1 MRRVSASAVLLFLFT
16 FFVVALNAVWI
27 RLDQAPPTWDPALYL
42 RWSVTFFHQLEDGRF
57 FDFLSEYVNSFWGVK
72 APLIGLV
79 PLPFYFV
86 FGVSHDTALCSLLV
100 FVVAFNFFTYLLM
113 RELSRSRTAALLT
126 VVIASTMP
134 MVIWLSRE
142 FFVEYAVMTFVMM
155 WLWCL
160 VKSKQYT
167 IRRYNIFLGVITG
180 LGLLTKVLFP
190 LYIFVPA
197 LVALV
202 QRLRESPKKLFPDF
216 LTVLV
221 PTFLLSVTWYG
232 GNWWRA
238 LRFAFGA
245 GYGATG
251 QDFAIGPI
259 LSLQTVSAYWHA
271 VVTKGI
277 SEYYAAITFVLIAVI
292 LAQKFFH
299 PQKTFCHRRGLWFL
313 ASVIIFPCVVLT
325 FGVNKDVRYVLPIL
339 PALAGAIA
347 LLAMNISQ
355 KGRRIIA
362 AGVVIIPLSLFAFAT
377 FGVAPPWSFHS
388 AQVAATAFHFGA
400 AYPPERRIFPVGDV
414 VAAFTP
420 PTSALANRDSY
431 VLSSVSLR
439 YVNVYTLTY
448 YLEITRHQQVHVV
461 EVPNGTSDELA
472 LSGVREADYIVA
484 QQGGVKTGDP
494 FNRYSVLIS
503 DHLVDGS
510 LPFRKKSFF
519 PFPDGTMLEV
529 WARQDAE

>member
-1 MRRVSASAVLLFLFT
+1 MRGRSLVTVMRRVSASAVLLFLFT

-190 LYIFVPA
+190 LYI
-197 LVALV
+197 
-202 QRLRESPKKLFPDF
+202 
-216 LTVLV
+216 
-221 PTFLLSVTWYG
+221 
-232 GNWWRA
+232 
-238 LRFAFGA
+238 
-245 GYGATG
+245 
-251 QDFAIGPI
+251 
-259 LSLQTVSAYWHA
+259 
-271 VVTKGI
+271 
-277 SEYYAAITFVLIAVI
+277 
-292 LAQKFFH
+292 
-299 PQKTFCHRRGLWFL
+299 
-313 ASVIIFPCVVLT
+313 
-325 FGVNKDVRYVLPIL
+325 
-339 PALAGAIA
+339 
-347 LLAMNISQ
+347 
-355 KGRRIIA
+355 
-362 AGVVIIPLSLFAFAT
+362 
-377 FGVAPPWSFHS
+377 
-388 AQVAATAFHFGA
+388 
-400 AYPPERRIFPVGDV
+400 
-414 VAAFTP
+414 
-420 PTSALANRDSY
+420 
-431 VLSSVSLR
+431 
-439 YVNVYTLTY
+439 
-448 YLEITRHQQVHVV
+448 
-461 EVPNGTSDELA
+461 
-472 LSGVREADYIVA
+472 
-484 QQGGVKTGDP
+484 
-494 FNRYSVLIS
+494 
-503 DHLVDGS
+503 
-510 LPFRKKSFF
+510 
-519 PFPDGTMLEV
+519 
-529 WARQDAE
+529 